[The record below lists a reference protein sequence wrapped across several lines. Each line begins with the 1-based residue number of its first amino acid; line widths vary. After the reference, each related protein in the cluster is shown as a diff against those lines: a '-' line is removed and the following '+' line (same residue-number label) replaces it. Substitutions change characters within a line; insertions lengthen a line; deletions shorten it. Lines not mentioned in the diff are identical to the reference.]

1 MREEKIS
8 RSDCSQ
14 CQSGDGPCLRF
25 ISHNNQITVQCQHTF
40 PNDNMKFSHN
50 YHRRQIPE
58 WTSSYVPYPALSR
71 QLKRIAREATLQH
84 TEPAVDG

>member
-1 MREEKIS
+1 
-8 RSDCSQ
+8 
-14 CQSGDGPCLRF
+14 
-25 ISHNNQITVQCQHTF
+25 
-40 PNDNMKFSHN
+40 MKFSHN